1 MSSSFKANNS
11 LHRNP
16 DADASRNSAAYCSR
30 LDLLIPS
37 FLACTAIFFD
47 VCQENDTALRVS
59 IFICNLSRSG
69 IARPIWENGGF
80 LSFENADRTRC
91 IVRRMFLIVT
101 HERPCSRFFQI
112 HSLTESIVM
121 CSTGVSFQSGS
132 RW

>member
-37 FLACTAIFFD
+37 FLACTAIFFAC
-47 VCQENDTALRVS
+47 CQENDTALRVS

-69 IARPIWENGGF
+69 IARPIRENGGF
-80 LSFENADRTRC
+80 LSLENAERTRC
-91 IVRRMFLIVT
+91 MVRSMFFTDT
-101 HERPCSRFFQI
+101 HEEPRSRFFQ
-112 HSLTESIVM
+112 
-121 CSTGVSFQSGS
+121 
-132 RW
+132 